1 MSDEEYIKSEIKELR
16 LFRHDVEGRGIMS
29 LPDRVAKLEMDRH
42 ENALKDQRQTIVVE
56 SLQAG
61 MAELSDTIKSV
72 HRDLQGVRKLFTV
85 AICVVIVSI
94 LLPDDIIHQALGY
107 LIRLL

>member
-1 MSDEEYIKSEIKELR
+1 MDDAYINAEIKELR
-16 LFRHDVEGRGIMS
+16 LFRHDVEGRGIMN
-29 LPDRVAKLEMDRH
+29 LPERVSALELSKH

-61 MAELSDTIKSV
+61 MTELSDTIKSV
-72 HRDLQGVRKLFTV
+72 HKDLQGVRKLFTV

-107 LIRLL
+107 LIKLL